1 MRAASSP
8 SPASQ
13 SRSLGTIILLGLALV
28 LVGVLVYQA
37 QDALRSQQRIAESTL
52 DDYASF
58 AGWQLT
64 QQAKGSVLSMVITS
78 LSAQASRVDP
88 ESPEKTIVSP
98 EQSEADARA
107 ITDPWCRC
115 LGGVQYFFRYDWSDG
130 TFRTTAN
137 DLPDASLAWARDT
150 LVSYAKSLAPVAG
163 RRSTTFG
170 SPDARLGALR
180 PLSAVVT
187 SDSYGMIFAY
197 ATRARAVGDTSVPQL
212 LVFVVVREPKAG
224 RPIVVYGYATD
235 PRTYLGPTF
244 SLIHRRSALL
254 PPSLLRDT
262 APDSILSISVTTIDG
277 SEIYRSPGYFP
288 SGHRAADTLES
299 NFGRLVMHVGLRP
312 EVASQLIVGGL
323 PRSRLPLL
331 AGVFVLT
338 AGLLGVAWRQL
349 HRQQEL
355 ARLKTEFVS
364 GVSHELRT
372 PLAQIRW
379 FAELLHLGKL
389 RSDEERERS
398 AAIIDQEAR
407 RLTYL
412 VENVLN
418 FSRAEKGTNR
428 ITPASLDVDTEMRD
442 AVEMFTP
449 LVRSRR
455 MTVRLGAP
463 TGLTVCADRDALRQ
477 ILLNLL
483 DNAAKYG
490 PAGQTISVGA
500 AAAPATNGSRV
511 RLWVEDQGPGIPASD
526 RDRVWEPYVRLNRD
540 VESATGGS
548 GIGLSVVRELVA
560 LHGGAAWIE
569 AAGAGGG
576 ARVVAELPAR
586 NEATADVP
594 PEQAAPTEHAPA
606 ISEH

>member
-1 MRAASSP
+1 MRAAVSSP
-8 SPASQ
+8 
-13 SRSLGTIILLGLALV
+13 RSLGTIILLGLALV

-37 QDALRSQQRIAESTL
+37 QDAVRSQQRIAEATL

-58 AGWQLT
+58 ADWQLT
-64 QQAKGSVLSMVITS
+64 QQAKGSILSPVITS

-88 ESPEKTIVSP
+88 ERPEKTVVSP

-107 ITDPWCRC
+107 ITEPWCRC
-115 LGGVQYFFRYDWSDG
+115 LGGVHYFFRYDWSDG

-137 DLPDASLAWARDT
+137 DLPDAAIAWARDT
-150 LVSYAKSLAPVAG
+150 LVSYGKSLAPLTG
-163 RRSTTFG
+163 PRPPTTFG
-170 SPDARLGALR
+170 SPDSRLGALR
-180 PLSAVVT
+180 PLAAVVT
-187 SDSYGMIFAY
+187 SDSYGMIFAD

-224 RPIVVYGYATD
+224 RPIVIYGYATD
-235 PRTYLGPTF
+235 PRSYLGPTF
-244 SLIHRRSALL
+244 SLINRRSALL
-254 PPSLLRDT
+254 PPSLLRET
-262 APDSILSISVTTIDG
+262 ATDSILSISVSTIDG

-288 SGHRAADTLES
+288 SRYRSADTLES

-312 EVASQLIVGGL
+312 ELASQLIVGGL

-355 ARLKTEFVS
+355 ARLRTEFVS

-389 RSDEERERS
+389 RSDDERARS
-398 AAIIDQEAR
+398 AGIIDQEAR

-428 ITPASLDVDTEMRD
+428 ITPSTLDLDAEMRD
-442 AVEMFTP
+442 GVEMFTP
-449 LVRSRR
+449 LARSRR
-455 MTVRLGAP
+455 MSVRLGPA
-463 TGLTVCADRDALRQ
+463 TGLTVAADRDALRQ

-500 AAAPATNGSRV
+500 APAPATNGDRV
-511 RLWVEDQGPGIPASD
+511 RFWVEDQGPGIPAAD
-526 RDRVWEPYVRLNRD
+526 RGRVWEPYVRLNRD
-540 VESATGGS
+540 AESATGGS
-548 GIGLSVVRELVA
+548 GIGLSVVRELVV
-560 LHGGAAWIE
+560 LHGGGAWIE
-569 AAGAGGG
+569 AGGAGGG
-576 ARVVAELPAR
+576 ARVVVELPAR
-586 NEATADVP
+586 SDAPAEVP
-594 PEQAAPTEHAPA
+594 SPEMARPTEHAPA

>member
-1 MRAASSP
+1 MRSAVSSP
-8 SPASQ
+8 
-13 SRSLGTIILLGLALV
+13 RSLGTIILLGLALV

-37 QDALRSQQRIAESTL
+37 QDAARSQQRIAEATL

-58 AGWQLT
+58 ADWQLS
-64 QQAKGSVLSMVITS
+64 QQAKGSILSPVITS

-88 ESPEKTIVSP
+88 ERPEKTIVSP

-107 ITDPWCRC
+107 ITEPWCRC
-115 LGGVQYFFRYDWSDG
+115 LGGVHYFFRYDWSDG

-137 DLPDASLAWARDT
+137 DLPDAAIAWARDT
-150 LVSYAKSLAPVAG
+150 LVSYAKSLAPLTG
-163 RRSTTFG
+163 PRPPTTFG
-170 SPDARLGALR
+170 SPDSRLGALR
-180 PLSAVVT
+180 PLAAVVT
-187 SDSYGMIFAY
+187 SDSYGMIFAD
-197 ATRARAVGDTSVPQL
+197 ATRARAAGDTSVPQL

-224 RPIVVYGYATD
+224 HPIVIYGYATD
-235 PRTYLGPTF
+235 PRSYLGPTF

-254 PPSLLRDT
+254 PPSLLRET
-262 APDSILSISVTTIDG
+262 ATDSILSISVTTIDG

-288 SGHRAADTLES
+288 SRYRSADTLES
-299 NFGRLVMHVGLRP
+299 NFGRLVLYVGLRP
-312 EVASQLIVGGL
+312 ELASQLIVGGL

-355 ARLKTEFVS
+355 ARLRTEFVS

-389 RSDEERERS
+389 RSDEERARS
-398 AAIIDQEAR
+398 AGIIDQEAR

-428 ITPASLDVDTEMRD
+428 ITPSTLDLDAEMRD
-442 AVEMFTP
+442 GVEMFAP
-449 LVRSRR
+449 LARSRR
-455 MTVRLGAP
+455 MSVRLGSA
-463 TGLTVCADRDALRQ
+463 TGLTVGADRDTLRQ

-500 AAAPATNGSRV
+500 ARAPATNGARV
-511 RLWVEDQGPGIPASD
+511 RFWVEDQGPGIPAAD

-540 VESATGGS
+540 AESATGGS
-548 GIGLSVVRELVA
+548 GIGLAVVRELVA

-576 ARVVAELPAR
+576 ARVVVELPAR
-586 NEATADVP
+586 SDAPADVP
-594 PEQAAPTEHAPA
+594 PPEPAPPPEHAPA